1 MTTRSTAVLTN
12 WFSWIHKALF
22 ITHSDTPAW
31 WCTLISQLISHNRWW
46 CTFFKPVHRNEKC
59 WHILA
64 CFGQFWLWCRERTH
78 FWRTFYRQ
86 WCDNKYQVCLI
97 WKSITKFWFVVRR
110 PPYLHDV
117 HIAQHLRSRDLNVQN
132 IGGTGIPGVLMCA
145 SLEFCGFCFSQLS
158 FSTTFQ
164 I

>member
-1 MTTRSTAVLTN
+1 MTSRAPALLTN
-12 WFSWIHKALF
+12 WYSWIHKALF

-31 WCTLISQLISHNRWW
+31 WALISQLISHNRWW

-97 WKSITKFWFVVRR
+97 CKSIATFWFVARR
-110 PPYLHDV
+110 PLSPAWRAHCTTSEISGSKCAKYRWSWNTWCFDV
-117 HIAQHLRSRDLNVQN
+117 CKFR
-132 IGGTGIPGVLMCA
+132 VLWI
-145 SLEFCGFCFSQLS
+145 LF
-158 FSTTFQ
+158 
-164 I
+164 